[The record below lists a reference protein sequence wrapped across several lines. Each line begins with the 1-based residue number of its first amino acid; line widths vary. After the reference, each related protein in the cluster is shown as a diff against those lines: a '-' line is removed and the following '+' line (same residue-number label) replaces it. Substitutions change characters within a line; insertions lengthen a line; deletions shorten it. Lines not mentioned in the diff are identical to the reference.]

1 MFRRLISPIRGRGLI
16 ALSLALFALPIS
28 AQMKIGTLDFQRCE
42 MGEGL
47 AAVKAS
53 CAYLNVPENH
63 DTGKG
68 TVKLHIGVLSS
79 TAKKPTL
86 DPAVFIAGGP
96 GQAGSESIGN
106 IRHAFAEILKTRHV
120 IVIDQRGT
128 GKSLKLSCEW
138 DEVENFDV
146 DDAALDALMKEAA
159 VRCRRQWDAS
169 PEKPD
174 LAQFTTT
181 AAVRD
186 MDLVRIALGAPQL
199 NLVGFSYGTRVAQ
212 QYAKRYPTQT
222 RSVII
227 DGIAPNNI
235 AFGADMARVLDQALA
250 LNFARCSQD
259 KACSAR
265 FGDSAVA
272 LKSLQAN
279 WAVRAAIKIPDPRTG
294 LLIDA
299 QASLPS
305 LQTVA
310 RIFAYSSEYAAML
323 PLLLDEA
330 VKGRPMPLLA
340 QTHMASES
348 FASSISFGMQLSVVC
363 TEDAPVFKADP
374 QDSQRLLG
382 TGFGKLYSQQCP
394 EWPKGD
400 RPKDFAEPL
409 TGELPALLVSGALDP
424 VTPPEYGDA
433 VLKTLSNAVHIVVQD
448 QGHGNL
454 GRGCLPK
461 IAAQFIESLDA
472 KKLDLTCVKKIKP
485 APFFL
490 EFTGAA
496 P

>member
-1 MFRRLISPIRGRGLI
+1 MLQRLILI
-16 ALSLALFALPIS
+16 ALVLAASPIF

-42 MGEGL
+42 LGEGL

-68 TVKLHIGVLSS
+68 ALKLHIGVLSS
-79 TAKKPTL
+79 TAKKPAL
-86 DPAVFIAGGP
+86 DPVVFIAGGP
-96 GQAGSESIGN
+96 GQAGSESIGI
-106 IRHAFAEILKTRHV
+106 IRHAFGEILKTRHV
-120 IVIDQRGT
+120 IVLDQRGT

-138 DEVENFDV
+138 GDDENIDV

-159 VRCRRQWDAS
+159 IRCRKQWEARV
-169 PEKPD
+169 EKPD

-181 AAVRD
+181 AAARD
-186 MDLVRIALGAPQL
+186 MDLVRTALGAPQL

-212 QYAKRYPTQT
+212 QYAKRYPKQT
-222 RSVII
+222 RSVIL
-227 DGIAPNNI
+227 DGIAPNN
-235 AFGADMARVLDQALA
+235 AVLGEDFARVLDQALA

-265 FGDSAVA
+265 FGDSAAA
-272 LKSLQAN
+272 LKSLQAS
-279 WAVRAAIKIPDPRTG
+279 WAVRTLVKIPDPRTG

-299 QASLPS
+299 QASLAS

-310 RIFAYSSEYAAML
+310 RLFAYSSEYAAML

-330 VKGRPMPLLA
+330 VKGRPVPLLA
-340 QTHMASES
+340 QTHMAGES
-348 FASSISFGMQLSVVC
+348 FASMISYGMQLSVIC
-363 TEDAPVFKADP
+363 AEDAPVYKADP
-374 QDSQRLLG
+374 MDSQRLLG
-382 TGFGKLYSQQCP
+382 TSFSKVYSQQCP

-409 TGELPALLVSGALDP
+409 SGALPALLVSGALDP

-472 KKLDLTCVKKIKP
+472 RKLDLACVKTIKP